1 MTYTHAFLNGE
12 QVKSNGILYSAAE
25 NKLYGEKNTFQKDG
39 SMLIQIVPCT
49 RIEKVKEE
57 ADETT
62 QNVEETTSVTQP
74 TVAQPTPAP
83 VVAPVVAPA
92 PVALPSTTTETM
104 SKKDYLALKDQPLFV
119 VMNHF
124 GYKADKATRKELA
137 ARYNIKDYVGTKDQN
152 IQLKAELL
160 KQISVQTVAPVVAP
174 VPVAAPAPVATPVS
188 EVLDNNSYSMK
199 KKDFEAFKQQ
209 PLFVVAQHFG
219 FDFKKEKKNLAVYFG
234 IKNYIG
240 SYEQNVAIKQAL
252 LKLITVN

>member
-1 MTYTHAFLNGE
+1 MTKGFYKCHLE
-12 QVKSNGILYSAAE
+12 
-25 NKLYGEKNTFQKDG
+25 KDG
-39 SMLIQIVPCT
+39 KAVAGSSTPAPVAPA
-49 RIEKVKEE
+49 KET
-57 ADETT
+57 A
-62 QNVEETTSVTQP
+62 P
-74 TVAQPTPAP
+74 AAQPTPAP
-83 VVAPVVAPA
+83 VAPVKEAPVVAPA
-92 PVALPSTTTETM
+92 PVALPSATTETM

-124 GYKADKATRKELA
+124 GYKADKATRKQLA

-174 VPVAAPAPVATPVS
+174 APVATPVATPVS

-219 FDFKKEKKNLAVYFG
+219 FDFKKEKKNLAAYFG
-234 IKNYIG
+234 IKNYVG